1 MRGGF
6 MPALVAGVRAPEI
19 NLSFADGR
27 KFSLSE
33 ALKKGPV
40 VAAFFKV
47 SCPVCQ
53 FAFPYLQRI
62 YKAYGKSGKFTF
74 LGVSQDN
81 AADTEAFTR
90 RFGVT
95 FPVLLEQKGYAVSN
109 AYGLTNVPTVFMI
122 SPAGEIE
129 FSSVSWSKSE
139 MQELSRRLA
148 EVNSAAPA
156 TIFPAAEQVA
166 EFKPG

>member
-1 MRGGF
+1 
-6 MPALVAGVRAPEI
+6 MPALAAGVQAPDI
-19 NLSFADGR
+19 NLSFSDGK
-27 KFSLSE
+27 KFSLRE
-33 ALKKGPV
+33 ALDKGPV
-40 VAAFFKV
+40 VAAFFKA

-53 FAFPYLQRI
+53 FAFPYLDRI
-62 YKAYGKSGKFTF
+62 YRAYGKSGKFTF
-74 LGVSQDN
+74 VGISQDN
-81 AADTEAFTR
+81 ATETEVFNK

-122 SPAGEIE
+122 SPTGEIE

-139 MQELSRRLA
+139 MQELGRKLA
-148 EVNSAAPA
+148 DLNHVAAA
-156 TIFPAAEQVA
+156 TIFPAGENVP

>member
-1 MRGGF
+1 
-6 MPALVAGVRAPEI
+6 MPALEAGVHAPEI
-19 NLSFADGR
+19 NLFFLDGG
-27 KFSLSE
+27 KFSLRE

-53 FAFPYLQRI
+53 MAFPYLERI
-62 YKAYGKSGKFTF
+62 YKAYGKSGKLTF

-81 AADTEAFTR
+81 AADTAAFNK

-95 FPVLLEQKGYAVSN
+95 FPVLLEEKGYAVSN
-109 AYGLTNVPTVFMI
+109 AYKLTNVPTVFMI

-139 MQELSRRLA
+139 MQELSRKLA
-148 EVNSAAPA
+148 HVNNTAPA
-156 TIFPAAEQVA
+156 TIFKPGESVA

>member
-1 MRGGF
+1 
-6 MPALVAGVRAPEI
+6 MPALEAGVRAPEI
-19 NLSFADGR
+19 NLLFTDGR
-27 KFSLSE
+27 KFSFSE

-53 FAFPYLQRI
+53 FAFPYLERI

-74 LGVSQDN
+74 LGVSQDDR
-81 AADTEAFTR
+81 ADTDAFTR

-122 SPAGEIE
+122 SPSGEIE

-139 MQELSRRLA
+139 MQELARRLA
-148 EVNSAAPA
+148 EVNNTAPV
-156 TIFPAAEQVA
+156 TIFAAGEQVP

>member
-1 MRGGF
+1 
-6 MPALVAGVRAPEI
+6 MPALASGVQAPDI
-19 NLSFADGR
+19 NLSFLDGT
-27 KFSLSE
+27 KFSLRE
-33 ALKKGPV
+33 ALHKGPV

-53 FAFPYLQRI
+53 FAFPYLDRI
-62 YKAYGKSGKFTF
+62 YRAYGKGGKLTF
-74 LGVSQDN
+74 VGISQDN
-81 AADTEAFTR
+81 AAETEVFNK

-122 SPAGEIE
+122 SPSGEIE

-139 MQELSRRLA
+139 MQELGRRLA
-148 EVNSAAPA
+148 ELNHVTVAN
-156 TIFPAAEQVA
+156 IFPAGENVP

>member
-1 MRGGF
+1 
-6 MPALVAGVRAPEI
+6 MPALEAGVHAPDI
-19 NLSFADGR
+19 NLSFTDGS
-27 KFSLSE
+27 KFSLRE

-47 SCPVCQ
+47 TCPVCQ
-53 FAFPYLQRI
+53 FAFPYLDRI
-62 YKAYGKSGKFTF
+62 YRAYGKSGKFMF

-81 AADTEAFTR
+81 AADTEAFVR

-95 FPVLLEQKGYAVSN
+95 FPVLLEDKGYAVSN
-109 AYGLTNVPTVFMI
+109 AYKLTNVPTVFMI
-122 SPAGEIE
+122 TADGEID

-139 MQELSRRLA
+139 MQELARKLA
-148 EVNSAAPA
+148 KVNDTAPA
-156 TIFPAAEQVA
+156 TIFPAGESVP

>member
-1 MRGGF
+1 
-6 MPALVAGVRAPEI
+6 MPALEAGVHAPEI
-19 NLSFADGR
+19 NLSFLDGG
-27 KFSLSE
+27 KFSLRD

-53 FAFPYLQRI
+53 MAFPYLERI
-62 YKAYGKSGKFTF
+62 YKAYGKSGKLTF

-81 AADTEAFTR
+81 AADTAAFNK

-95 FPVLLEQKGYAVSN
+95 FPVLLEEKGYAVSN
-109 AYGLTNVPTVFMI
+109 AYKLTNVPTVFMI

-139 MQELSRRLA
+139 MQELSRKLA
-148 EVNSAAPA
+148 HVNNTAPA
-156 TIFPAAEQVA
+156 TIFKPGESVA

>member
-1 MRGGF
+1 
-6 MPALVAGVRAPEI
+6 MPALEAGVHAPEI
-19 NLSFADGR
+19 NLSFVNGG
-27 KFSLSE
+27 KFSLRD

-53 FAFPYLQRI
+53 MAFPYLERI
-62 YKAYGKSGKFTF
+62 YKAYGKSGKLTF

-81 AADTEAFTR
+81 AADTMAFNK

-95 FPVLLEQKGYAVSN
+95 FPVLLEQKGYAVSS
-109 AYGLTNVPTVFMI
+109 AYKLTNVPTVFMI
-122 SPAGEIE
+122 SPAGEID

-139 MQELSRRLA
+139 MLELSRKLA
-148 EVNSAAPA
+148 EINGTPEA
-156 TIFPAAEQVA
+156 TIFQPGESVA

>member
-1 MRGGF
+1 
-6 MPALVAGVRAPEI
+6 MPALEAGVHAPAI
-19 NLSFADGR
+19 DLPLADGR
-27 KFSLSE
+27 KFSLTQ

-40 VAAFFKV
+40 VAVFFKV

-53 FAFPYLQRI
+53 FALPYLERV

-74 LGVSQDN
+74 VGVSQDS
-81 AADTEAFTR
+81 AADSEAFTR

-95 FPVLLEQKGYAVSN
+95 FPVLIEQKGYAVSN

-122 SPAGEIE
+122 TRSEEIE

-139 MQELSRRLA
+139 MEQLNRSLAQLSG
-148 EVNSAAPA
+148 SAPA
-156 TIFPAAEQVA
+156 TIFPAQEKVP

>member
-1 MRGGF
+1 
-6 MPALVAGVRAPEI
+6 MPALEAGVRAPEI
-19 NLSFADGR
+19 NLSLADGR
-27 KFSLSE
+27 KFSLSQ

-53 FAFPYLQRI
+53 LALPYLERI
-62 YKAYGKSGKFTF
+62 HKAYRSGGKFTF

-81 AADTEAFTR
+81 AADTEAFNR
-90 RFGVT
+90 QFGVT
-95 FPVLLEQKGYAVSN
+95 FPVLLEEKGYAVSN

-129 FSSVSWSKSE
+129 FSSVSWSKAE
-139 MQELSRRLA
+139 MQELNRKLA
-148 EVNSAAPA
+148 KLNNTAPA
-156 TIFPAAEQVA
+156 AIFAAGEQVP

>member
-1 MRGGF
+1 
-6 MPALVAGVRAPEI
+6 MPALEAGVHAPDI
-19 NLSFADGR
+19 NLSFADGSR
-27 KFSLSE
+27 FSLRE

-53 FAFPYLQRI
+53 FAFPYLDRI
-62 YKAYGKSGKFTF
+62 YRAYGKSGKFSF
-74 LGVSQDN
+74 VGISQDN
-81 AADTEAFTR
+81 TADTEAFNR

-95 FPVLLEQKGYAVSN
+95 FPVLLEEKGYAVSN
-109 AYGLTNVPTVFMI
+109 AYKLTNVPTVFMI
-122 SPAGEIE
+122 APDGEIE

-139 MQELSRRLA
+139 MQELGRKLA
-148 EVNSAAPA
+148 NVNSTAPA
-156 TIFPAAEQVA
+156 TIFPAGESVP